1 MATRTHRRPTLVPT
15 SAPQGRGGIR
25 RFAEHAALEARR
37 DGLYERLEAGY
48 QRIERG
54 MAEGRDVTTWED
66 LWLTLL
72 GEYEA
77 VCDQLQRDLAA

>member
-1 MATRTHRRPTLVPT
+1 MAKLAKIEQFPGSGAARRGDL
-15 SAPQGRGGIR
+15 R
-25 RFAEHAALEARR
+25 RFAERSALEARR
-37 DGLYERLEAGY
+37 DSLYERLESGY

-54 MAEGRDVTTWED
+54 LGEGRDITTWED

>member
-1 MATRTHRRPTLVPT
+1 MAKQYQRPTLLPNLATNGESNV
-15 SAPQGRGGIR
+15 R
-25 RFAEHAALEARR
+25 RFADHDALAARR
-37 DGLYERLEAGY
+37 DGLYERLDAGY

-54 MAEGRDVTTWED
+54 MAEGRDITTWED

-72 GEYEA
+72 NEYEA

>member
-1 MATRTHRRPTLVPT
+1 MAKVYQRPTLVP
-15 SAPQGRGGIR
+15 SGAAQGRGDIS
-25 RFAEHAALEARR
+25 RFAEQTALEARR

-54 MAEGRDVTTWED
+54 LDEGRDITTWED
-66 LWLTLL
+66 LWLSLL
-72 GEYEA
+72 NEYES